1 MKAIAISMSLRANG
15 NCSHSVDFIVE
26 NLKQRGIQ
34 CEKASFAN
42 LEFEQCG
49 YCGYYC
55 FKFDDCLHKDDI
67 TLLYEKCKSADLIIA
82 VVPTYNGHLSS
93 SYFVFSE
100 RAQGIFKTQD
110 IEELFLKKL
119 NLIVVGNLENGVE
132 MAIEEALYNLKD
144 KHYGTETIILASR
157 EFGLSAIRDNI
168 VENNQ
173 IKNKLSSFLDK
184 IMAKKNAGIT

>member
-1 MKAIAISMSLRANG
+1 MKVIAISLSLRANG
-15 NCSHSVDFIVE
+15 NCSNSVDFIVE

-34 CEKASFAN
+34 CEKANFAN

-49 YCGYYC
+49 SCGYYC
-55 FKFDDCLHKDDI
+55 FKFDECLYNDDI

-82 VVPTYNGHLSS
+82 AVPTYNGHLSS
-93 SYFVFSE
+93 SYFAFSE
-100 RAQGIFKTQD
+100 RAQGVFKNQD

-119 NLIVVGNLENGVE
+119 NLIVIGNLGNGVE
-132 MAIEEALYNLKD
+132 MATKEALYNLED
-144 KHYGTETIILASR
+144 KPYGTETIVLASR

-173 IKNKLSSFLDK
+173 IKNKLSSFVDR
-184 IMAKKNAGIT
+184 IMAKKNA